1 MVGKRKKVTDKMVD
15 EFVRLYVDKK
25 YSLNQIAK
33 KFGVDNKTVKYHLE
47 KRNIKLRGRR
57 KEYEDTLIN
66 NIVDLYTNKNYTI
79 KEIADRYHLSNNTV
93 RKILLDNKVPI
104 RMSNESRMIRREEN
118 VSLDMDDNLSYI
130 LGVLEGDGYVIYK
143 SGKYLIGL
151 STKDYDFAKYFYRK
165 LTNIGLKPKTHY
177 YQTKN
182 KNWSERYIV
191 ECNSKKFCEWYFN
204 LNKYDDYYKLLKEKE
219 HKCMFLRG
227 MFDSEGSVKVE
238 YKDNKPIRRS
248 IRISNTNV
256 NLIKLCC
263 DFLTEVGIKWSI
275 HKQSYRKKQC
285 YDIYIKAESFEY
297 FKSIIGSSI
306 KRKMDRLNEGC
317 KIKHNKHKFN

>member
-1 MVGKRKKVTDKMVD
+1 M
-15 EFVRLYVDKK
+15 L
-25 YSLNQIAK
+25 K

-57 KEYEDTLIN
+57 KEYEDTMIN

-118 VSLDMDDNLSYI
+118 VSLNMDDNLSYI

-256 NLIKLCC
+256 NLIKNIGFGIDATHTIAENEFSNLKAYELIIKNHPEKIVQ
-263 DFLTEVGIKWSI
+263 DFEADILTSKMMF
-275 HKQSYRKKQC
+275 RK
-285 YDIYIKAESFEY
+285 
-297 FKSIIGSSI
+297 KSIIFRVINKLKSI
-306 KRKMDRLNEGC
+306 
-317 KIKHNKHKFN
+317 IK